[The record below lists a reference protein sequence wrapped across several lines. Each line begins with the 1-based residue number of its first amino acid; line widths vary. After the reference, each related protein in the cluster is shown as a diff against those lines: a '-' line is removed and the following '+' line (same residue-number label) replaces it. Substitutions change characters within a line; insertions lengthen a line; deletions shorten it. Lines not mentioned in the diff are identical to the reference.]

1 MEFILAFVVVAVIF
15 AVIDAVWLK
24 LSSSFYKKEL
34 GSLLLKVPNFS
45 AAVAFYILYVIGVVA
60 FVVEPALRQVSVL
73 AAMGYGALFGL
84 VAYATYD
91 LTNLATLQ
99 QWSKR
104 VVAVDMVWGVFVTS
118 TAATAAYLI
127 LTEWLSL

>member
-15 AVIDAVWLK
+15 AVIDAVWLM

-34 GSLLLKVPNFS
+34 GSLLVKVPNIS

-60 FVVEPALRQVSVL
+60 FVVEPALRQASVL

-104 VVAVDMVWGVFVTS
+104 IVVVDMVWGVFVTS
-118 TAATAAYLI
+118 TAATTAYLI